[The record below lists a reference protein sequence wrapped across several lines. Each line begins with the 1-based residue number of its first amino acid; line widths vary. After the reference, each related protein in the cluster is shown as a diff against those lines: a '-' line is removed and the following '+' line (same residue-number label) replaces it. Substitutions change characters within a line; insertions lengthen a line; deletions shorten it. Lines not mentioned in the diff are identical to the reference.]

1 MTLSL
6 NCQTI
11 LLPIQ
16 HSGHAGEVPLGVGES
31 SASLAS
37 PTNPLART
45 TLTMP
50 ILS

>member
-11 LLPIQ
+11 LWPIQ
-16 HSGHAGEVPLGVGES
+16 HSGHAVEVTLGIGES
-31 SASLAS
+31 CASLAS

-45 TLTMP
+45 TYG
-50 ILS
+50 IN